1 MNAFVKCKSQVQDG
15 FSNSEQKSFF
25 SLIFF
30 YNAQKVYQG
39 ALTLSIQ
46 VAQRCLS
53 LDCVNFWFSQF

>member
-1 MNAFVKCKSQVQDG
+1 MDAFVKWKSQVQDG

-39 ALTLSIQ
+39 ASF
-46 VAQRCLS
+46 R
-53 LDCVNFWFSQF
+53 